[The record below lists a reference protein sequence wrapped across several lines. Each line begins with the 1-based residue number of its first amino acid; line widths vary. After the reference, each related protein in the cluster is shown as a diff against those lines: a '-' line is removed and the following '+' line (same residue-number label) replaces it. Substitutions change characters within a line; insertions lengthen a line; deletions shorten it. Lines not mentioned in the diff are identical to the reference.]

1 MKYTLV
7 KNVQYQFRE
16 TQIQCSYWNTERK
29 GIVKSESKVAHT
41 PKFHRWVRGFKI
53 TKAVMGQ
60 DTALSEEAQLVSTL
74 GEKWGFTAH

>member
-1 MKYTLV
+1 MV

-16 TQIQCSYWNTERK
+16 AQIHCIYWNTKQK
-29 GIVKSESKVAHT
+29 GIVKSESKAEHS
-41 PKFHRWVRGFKI
+41 PMFYRWVRGLNI

-60 DTALSEEAQLVSTL
+60 ETALSVEAQLVSTL